1 MQIST
6 RPVEPADAPVLAELL
21 RANRAGFAPFEPVRG
36 DDYYTPEGQADA
48 IRVALD
54 GHATGTTVA
63 HVIVADGRIAGR
75 ITLNNVV
82 RGVFQSGSLGYWV
95 DAALHGRGIATAAVG
110 ALTRVAFAEMGLHRL
125 EAGTLVHNI
134 GSQRVLERN
143 GFTRFGLAPRYLRI
157 AGRWQ
162 DHVLY
167 QRLNEPSG

>member
-1 MQIST
+1 LQIVT
-6 RPVEPADAPVLAELL
+6 RAFTEDDIPELVTLL
-21 RANRAGFAPFEPVRG
+21 RAARGFLEPWEPVRPEEYFTEDGQRAYLRNALAG
-36 DDYYTPEGQADA
+36 D
-48 IRVALD
+48 
-54 GHATGTTVA
+54 TTVPR
-63 HVIVADGRIAGR
+63 VILADGRIAGR
-75 ITLNNVV
+75 ITVNNIV
-82 RGVFQSGSLGYWV
+82 RGPFESGSLGYFV
-95 DAALHGRGIATAAVG
+95 AQEYNGKGVATAAVG
-110 ALTRVAFAEMGLHRL
+110 DTVRFAFGELGLHRL